1 MPGPNHAPRGGYQK
15 PKNMGKTIGRLLGY
29 LTRSK
34 LPLLAVLGC
43 LVISVC
49 TNLGGSYM
57 MRGIIND
64 FIWSGCTDVAGLAKS
79 IAMLVG
85 IYLIGCLA
93 TYGQSATMVRLAQ
106 RGVNRLRKDLFDKL
120 QDLPLSYFDQ
130 HPHGELMSRFT
141 NDADNVQL
149 ALEQSVVSL
158 CSSCLMFVGL
168 VCLMLFINW
177 KLFIVTALLLIV
189 TIQLFKRLGGRS
201 RKFYQQQQAALGDV
215 NGNIQEMI
223 EGLKVVKAFT
233 HEEKAK
239 EEFQKLNETYRD
251 AAQKANYYST
261 MIMPVSGNLMN
272 ISYALTAA
280 FGGLLSVLQGFDL
293 GGLVVYLNYSKQ
305 VGQPLN
311 QISQQMTTLLS
322 ALAGAERIF
331 EVMDTQPEVDQG
343 TVTLVGAEK
352 DANGTLREYT
362 GTGRPHTW
370 AWKTPRNAGMALVP
384 VLIGPDDTPVEL
396 GQAVR
401 EKNGLKLLPP
411 HQDSDQGI
419 WVRVEPD
426 GTLTQVTDLSA
437 LASHGWAWKY
447 PDREGKSTL
456 HIIRGTV
463 RNVPGEDCYLTELKG
478 AVRFNHVDFSY
489 VPGKRILKDV
499 SVYANPGQKIA
510 FVGSTG
516 AGKTTITN
524 LINRFYEIE
533 GGLITYDGIDVKAIR
548 KDDLRRSLGAVL
560 QDTHLFTGTIMDN
573 IRYGRLDATDE
584 ECIAAAKS
592 ANAHSFIRR
601 LPDGYNTMVTGDGA
615 NLSQGQRQ
623 LLAIA
628 RAAVADPPVM
638 ILDEAT
644 SSIDTR
650 TERHIEQGMDAL
662 MEGRTVFVIAHR
674 LSTVRNSNCIVV
686 IEHGEIQ
693 EKGDHQQLLD
703 QKGRYYQ
710 LYTGQFQLS

>member
-1 MPGPNHAPRGGYQK
+1 
-15 PKNMGKTIGRLLGY
+15 MGRTVRRLAGY

-34 LPLLAVLGC
+34 LPLAAVFLF
-43 LVISVC
+43 LVLSVF

-57 MRGIIND
+57 MRDIINN
-64 FIWSGCTDVAGLAKS
+64 FIWSGCTDFAGLGLS
-79 IAMLVG
+79 ILKLVG
-85 IYLIGCLA
+85 VYLVGCAA
-93 TYGQSATMVRLAQ
+93 TYCQSAVMVRLAQ
-106 RGVNRLRKDLFDKL
+106 RGVNRLRKELFDRL
-120 QDLPLSYFDQ
+120 QALPLSYFDQ

-141 NDADNVQL
+141 NDADNVQM

-158 CSSCLMFVGL
+158 CSSVLMFVGL
-168 VCLMLFINW
+168 VGMMLFINW
-177 KLFIVTALLLIV
+177 KLFLVTALLLAV
-189 TIQLFKRLGGRS
+189 TVYLFKTLGSRS
-201 RKFYQQQQAALGDV
+201 RKYYRQQQAALGDV
-215 NGNIQEMI
+215 NGEIQEII

-233 HEEKAK
+233 HEEQAK
-239 EEFQKLNETYRD
+239 QRFQGLNTAYRD
-251 AAQKANYYST
+251 AARKANFYSI

-331 EVMDTQPEVDQG
+331 DVMDTPPEVDQG
-343 TVTLVGAEK
+343 VVTLVQAEK
-352 DANGTLREYT
+352 DANGTLSPFS
-362 GTGRPHTW
+362 GPGRPRAW
-370 AWKTPRNAGMALVP
+370 AWKTPRSCGMALVP
-384 VLIGPDDTPVEL
+384 VLDADGVLTEL
-396 GQAVR
+396 GQANR
-401 EKNGLKLLPP
+401 EEGGLKLLPP
-411 HQDSDQGI
+411 GVDSQQGI
-419 WVRVEPD
+419 WVKVAPD
-426 GTLTQVTDLSA
+426 GSLEEVKD
-437 LASHGWAWKY
+437 LASLSGHGWAWKY
-447 PDREGKSTL
+447 PDHTGAMSL
-456 HIIRGTV
+456 HKIRGAV

-533 GGLITYDGIDVKAIR
+533 GGLITYDGISVTSIR

-601 LPDGYNTMVTGDGA
+601 LPEGYQTMVTGDGG

-650 TERHIEQGMDAL
+650 TEALIQKGMDAL

-686 IEHGEIQ
+686 IEHGQIE
-693 EKGDHQQLLD
+693 EKGDHEQLLEK
-703 QKGRYYQ
+703 KGRYYR
-710 LYTGQFQLS
+710 LYPGQFQLS

>member
-1 MPGPNHAPRGGYQK
+1 MPGPNRAPRGGYQK
-15 PKNMGKTIGRLLGY
+15 PKDLKKTVGRLLGY

-34 LPLLAVLGC
+34 LPLLAVLAF
-43 LVISVC
+43 LLLSVA
-49 TNLGGSYM
+49 TNIGGSYM

-64 FIWSGCTDVAGLAKS
+64 FVWSGCTDFAGLGKAVLLL
-79 IAMLVG
+79 IAVEL
-85 IYLIGCLA
+85 LSAAA
-93 TYGQSATMVRLAQ
+93 TYGQSAIMVQLAQ
-106 RGVNRLRKDLFDKL
+106 RGVNRLRRDLFDKL
-120 QDLPLSYFDQ
+120 QNLPLSYFDR

-149 ALEQSVVSL
+149 ALEQSVVSML
-158 CSSCLMFVGL
+158 SSCFTFIGL
-168 VCLMLFINW
+168 VAMMLFINW
-177 KLFIVTALLLIV
+177 KLFIVTALVLAL
-189 TIQLFKRLGGRS
+189 TMTLFKKLGGRS
-201 RKFYQQQQAALGDV
+201 RRFYQQQQAALGKV
-215 NGNIQEMI
+215 NGSIQETI

-233 HEEKAK
+233 HEDQAKAD
-239 EEFQKLNETYRD
+239 FQKLNEAYRD
-251 AAQKANYYST
+251 SAQKANFYST
-261 MIMPVSGNLMN
+261 MIMPVSANLMN

-280 FGGLLSVLQGFDL
+280 VGGLLSVVQGFDL

-305 VGQPLN
+305 VGQPMN

-322 ALAGAERIF
+322 AMAGAERIF
-331 EVMDTQPEVDQG
+331 EVMDTQPETDQG
-343 TVTLVGAEK
+343 QVTLVRARKE
-352 DANGTLREYT
+352 NGVLTPLVPGEART
-362 GTGRPHTW
+362 GTW
-370 AWKTPRNAGMALVP
+370 AWKVPKTQSMRLVR
-384 VLIGPDDTPVEL
+384 VLNLPDKTAVEL
-396 GQAVR
+396 PADADPAG
-401 EKNGLKLLPP
+401 ENK
-411 HQDSDQGI
+411 
-419 WVRVEPD
+419 
-426 GTLTQVTDLSA
+426 
-437 LASHGWAWKY
+437 GWAWKY
-447 PDREGKSTL
+447 PGPDGNMGL
-456 HIIRGTV
+456 HPIRGAV
-463 RNVPGEDCYLTELKG
+463 RCVEGEDATYVELKG
-478 AVRFNHVDFSY
+478 AVRFSHVDFSY
-489 VPGKRILKDV
+489 VPGKRVLHDV

-533 GGLITYDGIDVKAIR
+533 GGLITYDGIDVRSIR

-601 LPDGYNTMVTGDGA
+601 LPQGYDTVITGDGA
-615 NLSQGQRQ
+615 SLSQGQRQ

-650 TERHIEQGMDAL
+650 TEALIQKGMDAL

-686 IEHGEIQ
+686 IEHGEIE
-693 EKGDHQQLLD
+693 EKGDHEELLEK
-703 QKGRYYQ
+703 QGRYYR